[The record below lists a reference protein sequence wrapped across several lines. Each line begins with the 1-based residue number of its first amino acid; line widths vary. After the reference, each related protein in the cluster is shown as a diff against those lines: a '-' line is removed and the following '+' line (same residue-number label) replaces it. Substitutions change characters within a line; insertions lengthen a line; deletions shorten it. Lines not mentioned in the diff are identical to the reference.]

1 MTKICLADNE
11 LKMNDLQ
18 QRMKEK
24 NDVIQSYSSRILQL
38 ENEVLKSKQL
48 LGDSLNKDF
57 IVENNGTTS
66 TEKK

>member
-1 MTKICLADNE
+1 
-11 LKMNDLQ
+11 MNDLQ

>member
-1 MTKICLADNE
+1 
-11 LKMNDLQ
+11 MNDLQ

-57 IVENNGTTS
+57 IVENNGTTN